1 MGKILYSDL
10 SSIIQ
15 IFPRITGIGGFFKR
29 GLRNAFYPPEFRY
42 V

>member
-29 GLRNAFYPPEFRY
+29 GLRNVSYTEKS
-42 V
+42 